1 MSFVQPIESD
11 SHAYVR
17 ELRRKE
23 SMRDRCRSLDEIQVE
38 QGSSE
43 EIVPVSSFESCVS
56 LQRKEFP
63 VPWLEALFLP
73 EFPSRSSITEH
84 NFLISNEIGYG
95 SFGRVYRAVAKN
107 NARGVY
113 ALKVQQKSLIL
124 GKDAVQQVRREVAV
138 QVSVSFLP
146 VPL

>member
-1 MSFVQPIESD
+1 MEMGVIYHDCAERQPENIKSKQ
-11 SHAYVR
+11 
-17 ELRRKE
+17 RRLNQKN
-23 SMRDRCRSLDEIQVE
+23 L
-38 QGSSE
+38 
-43 EIVPVSSFESCVS
+43 ESCAS

-84 NFLISNEIGYG
+84 NFLVSNEIGYG

-138 QVSVSFLP
+138 QTPFEWFESWRRN
-146 VPL
+146 PLAETTYDMALKTIGRA